1 MRKTK
6 RVLNSLAG
14 VGDAATRCCDAV
26 MTVGPQQPRELAD
39 HPPGQLGSLQRQPAI
54 ELHKAG
60 ANILAQQLGTTDEI
74 GYLIIDMNKEA
85 SEQAIKQI
93 KMLDENVKTRVL
105 F

>member
-1 MRKTK
+1 MLSNINT
-6 RVLNSLAG
+6 A
-14 VGDAATRCCDAV
+14 
-26 MTVGPQQPRELAD
+26 
-39 HPPGQLGSLQRQPAI
+39 
-54 ELHKAG
+54 LHKAG